1 MVWSAIRNEVSFLP
15 KKYKDNKQ
23 EFDKVHLKFKYRIK
37 SF

>member
-23 EFDKVHLKFKYRIK
+23 EFDKVKKFKY
-37 SF
+37 

>member
-23 EFDKVHLKFKYRIK
+23 EFDKVNDSTNDFDQY
-37 SF
+37 